1 VGYRLLYWEI
11 VSSLMVNRLRVG
23 NRQLLPGYRL
33 RGKSSSFNIRYHLH
47 TILYRLLAP
56 GIVFYS
62 IYNIVFILYCIV
74 FLHLVLSSIQY
85 TVSSPVGIEVFNTY
99 IIE

>member
-1 VGYRLLYWEI
+1 MGYRILYWEI

-33 RGKSSSFNIRYHLH
+33 RGKSSSFNIRYRLH

-62 IYNIVFILYCIV
+62 IYGLRLALK
-74 FLHLVLSSIQY
+74 FLIR
-85 TVSSPVGIEVFNTY
+85 I
-99 IIE
+99 